1 MGKRGDAIVAA
12 CLIVAFLIVVMSVA
26 VSFVGDPARA
36 AHASSLACFCLLFAI
51 YLEVYAR
58 RG

>member
-1 MGKRGDAIVAA
+1 VAA